1 MLTIRALIVD
11 DEPLARRGLALRL
24 ERIPGVEVVGMAA
37 DGREAVSL
45 VESLHP
51 NVVFLDVQMPAY
63 NGFHVV
69 TALAGAD
76 SPFIVFVTA
85 YSEYAT
91 RAFDADAVDY
101 LLKPVDAGRLASCIE
116 RLRKRLARG
125 LSTQEREQLIRTLAD
140 LSGEAPASIE
150 EAVRQGA
157 LSPGRQ
163 FPSRLPVKGRGK
175 TLRLPVESILWV
187 EAAGDYLCIH
197 TEDGTHVMR
206 GTMKRMEGT
215 LDPKRFQ
222 RIHRST
228 IVNVD
233 RVMEFRPHINGEY
246 FLRLETGKELKLS
259 RQYKSKIR
267 LFDR

>member
-1 MLTIRALIVD
+1 M
-11 DEPLARRGLALRL
+11 
-24 ERIPGVEVVGMAA
+24 
-37 DGREAVSL
+37 
-45 VESLHP
+45 VESHQP

-69 TALAGAD
+69 SALAETGG
-76 SPFIVFVTA
+76 PFIVFVTA

-101 LLKPVDAGRLASCIE
+101 LLKPVDAERLEACIE
-116 RLRKRLARG
+116 RLHRRLDKG
-125 LSTQEREQLIRTLAD
+125 LSTQEREQLIRTVAD
-140 LSGEAPASIE
+140 LSGEAPASVE
-150 EAVRQGA
+150 EAIRQGD
-157 LSPGRQ
+157 LGTKRQ
-163 FPSRLPVKGRGK
+163 YPSRLPVKGRGK
-175 TLRLPVESILWV
+175 TLRLPVESIFWV

-197 TEDGTHVMR
+197 AEDGTHVMR
-206 GTMKRMEGT
+206 GTMKGMEEA

-233 RVMEFRPHINGEY
+233 RVIEFRPHINGEY

-267 LFDR
+267 LFDS

>member
-1 MLTIRALIVD
+1 MAIRALIVD

-24 ERIPGVEVVGMAA
+24 ERFPGVDVVGMAA
-37 DGREAVSL
+37 DGREAVNL
-45 VESLHP
+45 VESLQP

-69 TALAGAD
+69 TALAEANK
-76 SPFIVFVTA
+76 PFIVFVTA

-91 RAFDADAVDY
+91 RAFDAEAVDY
-101 LLKPVDAGRLASCIE
+101 LLKPVDAGRLEECVE
-116 RLRKRLARG
+116 RLHKRLAKG
-125 LSTQEREQLIRTLAD
+125 LSSQEREQLIRAVAD

-150 EAVRQGA
+150 EAVRQGD
-157 LSPGRQ
+157 LGPGRR

-175 TLRLPVESILWV
+175 TLRLPVERILWV

-206 GTMKRMEGT
+206 GTMKRLEDS
-215 LDPKRFQ
+215 LDPNRFQ

-228 IVNVD
+228 IINVD
-233 RVMEFRPHINGEY
+233 RVVEFRPHINGEY
-246 FLRLETGKELKLS
+246 FLRLESGKELKLS
-259 RQYKSKIR
+259 RQYKHKIA
-267 LFDR
+267 LFNA